1 MNLKA
6 YEYTRPK
13 IEKSVRNDLKETYE
27 SFKLFE
33 STFSIIN
40 CYDVLFHLCMKNH
53 QPLLTIF
60 KNAIIVVDEFNRIK
74 KQKKH
79 LQQKL
84 KIL

>member
-40 CYDVLFHLCMKNH
+40 CYDVLFHLYENH

-60 KNAIIVVDEFNRIK
+60 KTR
-74 KQKKH
+74 
-79 LQQKL
+79 LL
-84 KIL
+84 